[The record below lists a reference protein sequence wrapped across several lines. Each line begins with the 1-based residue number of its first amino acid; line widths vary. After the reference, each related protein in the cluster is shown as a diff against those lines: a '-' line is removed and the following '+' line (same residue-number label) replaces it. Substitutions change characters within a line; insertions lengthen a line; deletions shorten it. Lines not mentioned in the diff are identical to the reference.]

1 MEAGAIGYVMLYW
14 PIPHSLY
21 LAPFPEAV
29 RAHRIYGRPSV
40 STLYTKY
47 IPLIAPYKTINDT
60 PSRVPTWCQ
69 TAISTYYL
77 IVTLSEFD
85 ISGDH
90 FGEQVFVLCLGITV
104 MVSMTELHCN
114 QSLWQKLI

>member
-1 MEAGAIGYVMLYW
+1 MFGCTGQYPTVSTWL
-14 PIPHSLY
+14 
-21 LAPFPEAV
+21 PFPKLSGHTEYPGDLV
-29 RAHRIYGRPSV
+29 LVP
-40 STLYTKY
+40 Y
-47 IPLIAPYKTINDT
+47 IQNTFPLIAPYKTINDT
-60 PSRVPTWCQ
+60 PNRVPTWCQ

-90 FGEQVFVLCLGITV
+90 FGDQVFVLCLGITV
-104 MVSMTELHCN
+104 MMSMTELHCN